1 MPQLITR
8 QCDGGEGGEA
18 CKEIIERAFS
28 QFFVCGV
35 KNIED
40 ACNCKRV
47 LLLNEWRSKP
57 QQTIMVEYGLDI
69 PYRRGIEEIAPP
81 FELAE
86 PKTVEL
92 YILQR
97 ERSRLN
103 SGLATMD
110 IRPLSE
116 NLDEWRLNAYLD
128 LMMDRS
134 GDPAQRKDLVRSI
147 EDATFH
153 ELLHACGDVPWKGKH
168 DGVLR
173 QNLIGVGCIK
183 ELLRDISSLQ

>member
-1 MPQLITR
+1 MPQLIIR
-8 QCDGGEGGEA
+8 QCDGGERGKA
-18 CKEIIERAFS
+18 CKEIIKKAFG
-28 QFFVCGV
+28 QFFACGV

-40 ACNCKRV
+40 ACNRKRA
-47 LLLNEWRSKP
+47 LLLNEWRGKA
-57 QQTIMVEYGLDI
+57 QQTIMLEYGLDI
-69 PYRRGIEEIAPP
+69 PYQRGVEEIAPP

-103 SGLATMD
+103 NGLATMD
-110 IRPLSE
+110 IRPLSK
-116 NLDEWRLNAYLD
+116 NFDEWRLNAYLD
-128 LMMDRS
+128 LMMDPS
-134 GDPAQRKDLVRSI
+134 GDPAPQKDLVRSI
-147 EDATFH
+147 EEAMFH

-173 QNLIGVGCIK
+173 QNIIGVRCIK
-183 ELLRDISSLQ
+183 ELLRGISSLQ